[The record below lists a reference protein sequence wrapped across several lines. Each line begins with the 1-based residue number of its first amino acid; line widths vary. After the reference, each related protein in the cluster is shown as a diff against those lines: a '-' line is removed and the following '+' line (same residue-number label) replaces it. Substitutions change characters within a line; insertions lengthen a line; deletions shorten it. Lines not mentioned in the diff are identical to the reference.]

1 MVITRCILDYVL
13 PATWKL
19 QSKDLDIAKSVDII
33 SNLKSSIQNLRASVD
48 EYNSKCYND
57 ALNLAEKVDIK
68 ESNIKKPRFCSRQTY
83 RSNQLVETTKNY
95 FKMALNIPFLDHVL
109 TDLQH
114 RFHRNGLVPYR
125 GLYLIPYLMFQEPD
139 NSKELFIVFEN
150 FYLDDFANFTSLA
163 WELHLCYNFW
173 DEIKYKNDLPNSI
186 SATPK
191 RVDPLVFPNIYLAVK
206 LLGTLPITPWECE
219 RSSLRSTKTWDRSTI
234 TNWRLYGLALLFIHS
249 GIDLTVSEIIVEK

>member
-1 MVITRCILDYVL
+1 MGVFEDLFVPVYHSLLTMEENNDKVHYNNGTSATAQSLLKIIDDFEFIVILVITRCILDYVL

-19 QSKDLDIAKSVDII
+19 QSKDLDVAKSVDII

-114 RFHRNGLVPYR
+114 RFHGNGLVPYR

-139 NSKELFIVFEN
+139 NSKELFMVFEN

-163 WELHLCYNFW
+163 
-173 DEIKYKNDLPNSI
+173 
-186 SATPK
+186 
-191 RVDPLVFPNIYLAVK
+191 
-206 LLGTLPITPWECE
+206 
-219 RSSLRSTKTWDRSTI
+219 
-234 TNWRLYGLALLFIHS
+234 
-249 GIDLTVSEIIVEK
+249 